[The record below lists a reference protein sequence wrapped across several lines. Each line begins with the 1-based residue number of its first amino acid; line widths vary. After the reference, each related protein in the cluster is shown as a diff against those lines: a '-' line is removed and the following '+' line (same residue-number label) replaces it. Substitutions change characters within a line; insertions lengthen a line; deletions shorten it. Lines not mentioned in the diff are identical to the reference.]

1 MRKQIQQ
8 FYFFAGFDEG
18 ENMLAELPV
27 TLRLQLDLVLNRNL
41 FLKARRPSFPPKT
54 HASRTPHAPQPPA
67 RAQVPFFKN
76 CDMSQITVIVPR
88 IHREYAWPGKT
99 ILHEG
104 VEGRGLFMI
113 GRGFVKITVQGQL
126 KELLAHP
133 DFFGEQTLV
142 TDHPAAATGTTVT
155 LCQFMVLEKGQFE
168 DVLELYPNLKKT
180 IGKYVRQ
187 STMEIKGGA
196 GLGVRTNLTNVKLE
210 LRQNRHLLSAA
221 GYAHVLDE
229 IAVFELLLKA
239 SKDGDGRK
247 TRSKSVFVKPGA
259 RGSRRVGASE
269 STRNT
274 EPDIAALTEGVV
286 PG

>member
-1 MRKQIQQ
+1 M
-8 FYFFAGFDEG
+8 
-18 ENMLAELPV
+18 
-27 TLRLQLDLVLNRNL
+27 
-41 FLKARRPSFPPKT
+41 
-54 HASRTPHAPQPPA
+54 
-67 RAQVPFFKN
+67 
-76 CDMSQITVIVPR
+76 
-88 IHREYAWPGKT
+88 
-99 ILHEG
+99 
-104 VEGRGLFMI
+104 
-113 GRGFVKITVQGQL
+113 
-126 KELLAHP
+126 
-133 DFFGEQTLV
+133 
-142 TDHPAAATGTTVT
+142 TTVT

>member
-1 MRKQIQQ
+1 MDLDGLAALVR
-8 FYFFAGFDEG
+8 
-18 ENMLAELPV
+18 EN
-27 TLRLQLDLVLNRNL
+27 
-41 FLKARRPSFPPKT
+41 
-54 HASRTPHAPQPPA
+54 
-67 RAQVPFFKN
+67 
-76 CDMSQITVIVPR
+76 
-88 IHREYAWPGKT
+88 G
-99 ILHEG
+99 
-104 VEGRGLFMI
+104 
-113 GRGFVKITVQGQL
+113 
-126 KELLAHP
+126 
-133 DFFGEQTLV
+133 
-142 TDHPAAATGTTVT
+142 AATAKVHSRLDAIEASLSALTTE
-155 LCQFMVLEKGQFE
+155 LRNGQ
-168 DVLELYPNLKKT
+168 
-180 IGKYVRQ
+180 
-187 STMEIKGGA
+187 GGSS
-196 GLGVRTNLTNVKLE
+196 GVRTNLTNVKLE